1 MADGYGVSMSASGTP
16 WHAFETEAI
25 GEALGVAI
33 DFEHGLDESD
43 AARRLAED
51 GPNAISLRPPP
62 SFWRRLLGQL
72 SAPLVAVLLVA
83 AVGAFLLGE
92 SIDGAVILAVVG
104 VNAVVG
110 LVQEGKAIA
119 AIESLTRSL
128 RVDAMVRRDGRWR
141 RIDSESLVRGDLV
154 RLESGDRVPA
164 DLRLVQVRGL
174 SIDESML
181 TGESVPVAKDVAA
194 VAEASPLAER
204 SSQAFAGTLVARG
217 RAAGVVVAIGDAS
230 EMGRLG
236 GMLAAAGDFSTPLV
250 RKMRTLSRLL
260 VWVILAIAGLAFLVG
275 WLQGRPASE
284 MFMAAVALAVAA
296 IPEGL
301 PAGLTIILA
310 IGVARM
316 ARRRAIVRS
325 LPSVETLGSTT
336 VICTDK
342 TGTLTRNEMTVTRI
356 VAGGRRYRIEG
367 VGYEPRGA
375 VVDAAGDEPAAMSA
389 SPALERLLEAATL
402 CNDAHLVERE
412 GVWAIEG
419 DPTEA
424 ALLVAARKAG
434 LDLDAIESRRPRVA
448 TIEFESERRFMAT
461 RHAGDAKQAA
471 TIVVK
476 GAAETV
482 LARCDRALDP
492 RGDVLPLDAEAVHR
506 EIHRLAGE
514 GLRVL
519 AIAEA
524 SGAPD
529 AAATPGT
536 DFDAASIGES
546 LVLLGLVGML
556 DPPRE
561 EAAAAVAA
569 CRGAG
574 IRVKMVTG
582 DHAATAAEVAAAVGI
597 GVELGGSLDDRAE
610 RPRTLSGAAID
621 RLDDEA
627 LAERLAH
634 VDVLA
639 RVSPEQKLRI
649 VRALQANGEVVAM
662 TGDGVNDAPALR
674 QADIGIAMGQS
685 GTEAA
690 KESADLVLADDR
702 FATIAHA
709 VEEGRGVFGTLRMF
723 IVWTLPTNGGEGFVI
738 LASILSGGPLPLL
751 PVQALWVNMTTS
763 VLLGV
768 PLAFEPHEPG
778 AMHRPPRDPKRP
790 LLDFELLMRIGLVSI
805 LLWIAAT
812 GLFHLELARGRG
824 EASGRAAAATAHV
837 IGEAFYL
844 FASRGGIRPF
854 WSVPLF
860 ANGWLWAGLATMLLA
875 QVAFVSLPP
884 MQAVFGTAPLDAI
897 GWGLAA
903 LAGTVILA
911 AVEIEKAV
919 RRRLG
924 GVGGSD

>member
-1 MADGYGVSMSASGTP
+1 MPASGTP
-16 WHAFETEAI
+16 WHALEPSAI
-25 GEALGVAI
+25 DEALGVSV
-33 DFEHGLDESD
+33 EPERGLDD
-43 AARRLAED
+43 ALVAARLAAI
-51 GPNAISLRPPP
+51 GPNAISTRPPP

-92 SIDGAVILAVVG
+92 TVDGLVILAVVG

-110 LVQEGKAIA
+110 LVQEGKALA
-119 AIESLTRSL
+119 AIESLSQVL
-128 RVDAMVRRDGRWR
+128 RIEASVLREGRWR
-141 RIDSESLVRGDLV
+141 RISAEQLVPGDRV
-154 RLESGDRVPA
+154 RIEPGDRVPA
-164 DLRLVQVRGL
+164 DLRVHASRGL
-174 SIDESML
+174 AIDESML
-181 TGESVPVAKDVAA
+181 TGESAPAAKRVESVAA
-194 VAEASPLAER
+194 DTPLAER
-204 SSQAFAGTLVARG
+204 ASLAFAGTLVSRG
-217 RAAGVVVAIGDAS
+217 RGEGVVVATGS
-230 EMGRLG
+230 STEVGRVG
-236 GMLAAAGDFSTPLV
+236 GLLDEAGEFTTPLV
-250 RKMRTLSRLL
+250 RKMRTLARLL
-260 VWVILAIAGLAFLVG
+260 VWVILAVAGLAFLVG

-316 ARRRAIVRS
+316 ARHRAIVRK

-342 TGTLTRNEMTVTRI
+342 TGTLTRNEMTVVAL
-356 VAGGRRYRIEG
+356 VAGGERFEVEG
-367 VGYEPRGA
+367 IGYEPSGRLVDSNG
-375 VVDAAGDEPAAMSA
+375 DAATISSR
-389 SPALERLLEAATL
+389 SPLRLLLEAGDL
-402 CNDAHLVERE
+402 CNDARLAERDGE
-412 GVWAIEG
+412 WSIEG

-424 ALLVAARKAG
+424 ALIVAGRKAG
-434 LDLDAIESRRPRVA
+434 LDERSLAERLPRLA
-448 TIEFESERRFMAT
+448 TIEFESERRIMAT
-461 RHAGDAKQAA
+461 LHEDSSRAERV
-471 TIVVK
+471 IVVK
-476 GAAETV
+476 GATEA
-482 LARCDRALDP
+482 LLPGCDRMLAADGAARP
-492 RGDVLPLDAEAVHR
+492 IDREAVHR
-506 EIHRLAGE
+506 EAERLANE

-519 AIAEA
+519 AIAERRV
-524 SGAPD
+524 P
-529 AAATPGT
+529 
-536 DFDAASIGES
+536 AASEAVDAGRFGSFAIERD

-556 DPPRE
+556 DPPRA
-561 EAAAAVAA
+561 EARAAVEA
-569 CRGAG
+569 CHGAG

-582 DHAATAAEVAAAVGI
+582 DHAATATHVAAAVGI
-597 GVELGGSLDDRAE
+597 GLDREGGSQPAGAPAM
-610 RPRTLSGAAID
+610 PRSLTGSELD

-627 LAERLAH
+627 LAERLAG

-649 VRALQANGEVVAM
+649 VRALQARGEIVAM
-662 TGDGVNDAPALR
+662 TGDGVNDAPALK
-674 QADIGIAMGQS
+674 QADIGIAMGRS

-690 KESADLVLADDR
+690 KDAADLVLADDQ
-702 FATIAHA
+702 FATIAQA

-778 AMHRPPRDPKRP
+778 AMRRPPRDPKRP

-854 WSVPLF
+854 WTVPLF
-860 ANGWLWAGLATMLLA
+860 ANWWLWAGLATMMAA

-884 MQAVFGTAPLDAI
+884 LQAIFGTASLDPI
-897 GWGLAA
+897 GWGLATA
-903 LAGTVILA
+903 AGVAILA
-911 AVEIEKAV
+911 AVEMEKAI
-919 RRRLG
+919 RRRLAAG
-924 GVGGSD
+924 